1 MSAPGTGQWGRQGEE
16 EEKESPARTK
26 AVADPDTV
34 QWENKP
40 ETGNAVVKGQPG
52 VPDNSRAILYWYSG
66 SPGYEGRP

>member
-1 MSAPGTGQWGRQGEE
+1 MSAPGTGQWGQEGEE
-16 EEKESPARTK
+16 EEESPARTK

-40 ETGNAVVKGQPG
+40 ETGGAVVKGQPG
-52 VPDNSRAILYWYSG
+52 VPDNCRALLYWCSG